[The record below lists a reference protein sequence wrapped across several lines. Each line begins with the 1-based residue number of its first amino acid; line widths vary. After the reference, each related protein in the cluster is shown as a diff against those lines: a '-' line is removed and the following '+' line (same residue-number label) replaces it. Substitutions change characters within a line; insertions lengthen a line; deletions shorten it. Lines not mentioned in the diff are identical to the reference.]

1 MPTVKKVYLPKWV
14 FWMVLL
20 IILPMLVFF
29 NWAYFGN
36 PKSQAELGVIGWLA
50 LNFIFLV
57 VLVMIFLMAFR
68 KLPSYIIEE
77 EDKKPSAP

>member
-29 NWAYFGN
+29 NWAYFSN
-36 PKSQAELGVIGWLA
+36 PQSQAELGVIGWLA